1 MTSWTTIDEA
11 IDRNLEKTL
20 NELSDLCAVP
30 SVSAQGT
37 AMRECAVLVVNMLEA
52 RGFEARIIATDGH
65 PVVFA
70 ERAGNSDRTLLLYNH
85 YDVQPAEPLDLWDT
99 PPFEPSRR
107 DGQMFAR
114 GVSDDKGHIQCRL
127 AAIDAFLEVES
138 ELPCNVKFIIEGEE
152 EIGSVHLPAFIQ
164 EHKDMLS
171 ADACLWEFGA
181 VNVENVPVQYAG
193 MRGICYVELSV
204 ATASR
209 DSHSGETG
217 SIFQNAAWRLI
228 WALRSIKGND
238 ELIRL
243 PGFYDRVIPPTERDL
258 ELLSALPDPTSYY
271 HEHYG
276 IDGYLKSI
284 EGGLELR
291 KEMVFVP
298 TCTVCGLTAGY
309 QGEGSKTV
317 LPARASA
324 KVDFRLVPEQRPD
337 EVLEQLRTHLDD
349 GGFSD
354 VEIKWLGGGPPGR
367 TDPDDPFLQ
376 LVVSSA
382 EEVYGTPQIIE
393 PIVGGSGPNHAFL
406 HDLELPVATAGIG
419 YPGTRA
425 HAPNENIVIDY
436 FVKGAKHSARIL
448 GMFGLGESPNP
459 S

>member
-1 MTSWTTIDEA
+1 MTFWNAIDDA
-11 IDRNLEKTL
+11 IDRKLESAL

-70 ERAGNSDRTLLLYNH
+70 ERSGNSDRTLLLYNH
-85 YDVQPAEPLDLWDT
+85 YDVQPPEPLDLWET

-107 DGQMFAR
+107 NGQMFAR

-127 AAIDAFLEVES
+127 AAIDAFLEVEGD
-138 ELPCNVKFIIEGEE
+138 LPCNVKFIIEGEE
-152 EIGSVHLPAFIQ
+152 ETGSVHLPEFIRG
-164 EHKDMLS
+164 HKDLLA

-181 VNVENVPVQYAG
+181 VNVDGVPVQYAG
-193 MRGICYVELSV
+193 LRGICYVELSV
-204 ATASR
+204 ETATR

-217 SIFQNAAWRLI
+217 SIFQNAAWRLV
-228 WALRSIKGND
+228 WALRSLKGTD

-243 PGFYDRVIPPTERDL
+243 PGFYDRVVPPTERDL
-258 ELLSALPDPTSYY
+258 ELLSALPDPTAHY
-271 HEHYG
+271 HENYG
-276 IDGYLKSI
+276 IDGYLKGI

-324 KVDFRLVPEQRPD
+324 KVDFRLVPDQRPD
-337 EVLEQLRTHLDD
+337 EVLEQLRTHLDEV
-349 GGFSD
+349 GFAD
-354 VEIKWLGGGPPGR
+354 VEIEWLGGGPPGR

-376 LVVSSA
+376 LVVNSA
-382 EEVYGTPQIIE
+382 EDVYGTPMIIE
-393 PIVGGSGPNHAFL
+393 PIMGGSGPNHVFL
-406 HDLELPVATAGIG
+406 HELELPVATAGIG

-425 HAPNENIVIDY
+425 HAPNENIVIEH
-436 FVKGAKHSARIL
+436 FVRGAKHTARV
-448 GMFGLGESPNP
+448 LGEFGATQS
-459 S
+459 